1 MTNVLT
7 SIDELVTALGGTA
20 EVAEWAG
27 VNQTAV
33 CNWISRGFVPAGW
46 HLRLLVLTRKKG
58 IRVSHTV
65 FGLTEEEFALLP
77 EKGPPSPSPKKR
89 GDRRVEVIA

>member
-1 MTNVLT
+1 MTKVLT

-33 CNWISRGFVPAGW
+33 CNWIARGFVPAGW
-46 HLRLLVLTRKKG
+46 HLRLLVLVRKKG
-58 IRVSHTV
+58 LSVSHVV
-65 FGLTEEEFALLP
+65 FGLSEEEFALL
-77 EKGPPSPSPKKR
+77 GPPPISPKKR
-89 GDRRVEVIA
+89 GDRRVPVAA